1 MASSLSA
8 QLSQIAAKSTN
19 PLNLKAQRIAHSQS
33 LIFDRKVAGSQD
45 FDTIYDICHEGF
57 QELCLLD
64 PRYAEFERTIFS
76 EQSKAED
83 RTEMNA
89 AQNKELD
96 TVLDA
101 FLALVGGRLLLSP
114 AVKAV
119 DWLVRRFRCDNGPSM
134 LHAQILLLWLMDV
147 LGFTNTTQLRLS

>member
-96 TVLDA
+96 AVLDA
-101 FLALVGGRLLLSP
+101 FLTLVGGRLLLSP

-119 DWLVRRFRCDNGPSM
+119 DWLVRRFRCDDGPSM